1 MYRTSLPIT
10 GLTLPDCLGVAPS
23 RWVLLVSADE
33 ISKPNLNTKYQQKK
47 YLDKNNPNDSDYKSK
62 KNIPPTKNL
71 NVRGKKLLNIL
82 GNLSKKFCRNKSLIN
97 QDFSHLENYS

>member
-10 GLTLPDCLGVAPS
+10 DLTLPDCLGVAPS

-47 YLDKNNPNDSDYKSK
+47 YLDKNNPNDLDYKSK
-62 KNIPPTKNL
+62 KK
-71 NVRGKKLLNIL
+71 
-82 GNLSKKFCRNKSLIN
+82 
-97 QDFSHLENYS
+97 YSADKELKCARKETVKHSR